1 MVRSRFNHQMGCFDE
16 QNSRAIFFFPQSQ
29 RASILMGLAA
39 YLGGPRARQ
48 RKLRSRFF
56 ESRAKRLRAELRS
69 LDNGCDHAGK
79 SGHACYEFVAR

>member
-1 MVRSRFNHQMGCFDE
+1 
-16 QNSRAIFFFPQSQ
+16 
-29 RASILMGLAA
+29 MGLAA